1 VRHRRLPL
9 ISHLFPEC
17 FAAHGPANWPTAR
30 ARSAG
35 FLGCEGG
42 AGYGTCVT
50 EDTASRRLRVAVI
63 FGGRSAEH
71 EISLLSARFVLESL
85 DPERY
90 EPVLIGIDKS
100 GRWLL
105 QEQALLLQGARDP
118 RLVAL
123 DVKQPSVVLPP
134 HPGSEL
140 VRTGGAATASTAL
153 DGVTASAAGM
163 GIDVAFP
170 VLHGPMGEDGT
181 VQGLLELAGVPYVG
195 SGVLGSAVG
204 MDKDVMKRLLGAAGL
219 PIVPWVTL
227 RRPRFA
233 SDRASVLEQC
243 MALGLPLFVKPA
255 NLGSSVGVTRV
266 KEAARLADAI
276 EYAFEFDDKVVVEAG
291 LASPREIECAV
302 LGGEPPFAS
311 VPGEIVVD
319 HADGFYSYRAKY
331 IDESGAVTRIPA
343 DLTDTESAEAQ
354 RLALATFA
362 VLEGEGLARVDLFFD
377 AERRFWVNEINTLPG
392 FTAISMFPK
401 LMQASGVAPRELVT
415 RLIEDARTRAEQRKK
430 RRTLA

>member
-1 VRHRRLPL
+1 M
-9 ISHLFPEC
+9 
-17 FAAHGPANWPTAR
+17 
-30 ARSAG
+30 
-35 FLGCEGG
+35 
-42 AGYGTCVT
+42 T
-50 EDTASRRLRVAVI
+50 EDSTRSSGRLRVAVI

-85 DPERY
+85 DRERY

-105 QEQALLLQGARDP
+105 QEQALLLTGARDP

-123 DVKQPSVVLPP
+123 DAKQPSVVLPP
-134 HPGSEL
+134 HPGSAL
-140 VRTGGAATASTAL
+140 VATAGGAGEGTALGGVAGGAAGL
-153 DGVTASAAGM
+153 

-181 VQGLLELAGVPYVG
+181 VQGLLELAGVPFVG

-227 RRPRFA
+227 RRPRWA
-233 SDRASVLEQC
+233 RERESVLAEC
-243 MALGLPLFVKPA
+243 AALGLPLFVKPA
-255 NLGSSVGVTRV
+255 NLGSSVGVSRV
-266 KEAARLADAI
+266 KEAALLADAI
-276 EYAFEFDDKVVVEAG
+276 EHAFEFDDKIVIEAG
-291 LASPREIECAV
+291 LSSPREIECAV
-302 LGGEPPFAS
+302 LGGDPPFAS
-311 VPGEIVVD
+311 IPGEIVVD
-319 HADGFYSYRAKY
+319 HPDGFYSYRAKY
-331 IDESGAVTRIPA
+331 IDENGAVTRIPA
-343 DLTDTESAEAQ
+343 ELSESESAEAR

-362 VLEGEGLARVDLFFD
+362 ALEGEGLGRVDLFFD

-401 LMQASGVAPRELVT
+401 LMAASGVGARELVT
-415 RLIEDARTRAEQRKK
+415 RLIEDARERGEQRRK
-430 RRTLA
+430 RRTAM